1 MAAWKKVAVLLAAAQ
16 TLACYGCFGSTSEWP
31 EPHATSQSGTEPQPF
46 VPAVVSGQPAGATPA
61 AEPPPYVAPA
71 VPDQPALVGERK
83 EAKPPDA
90 VSHRGPWSVRLNR
103 VGTGAEVAGA
113 RAGPGERFVA
123 VTFSVR
129 NSGEENVALASSRVA
144 ILPPTESGGGD
155 RPGPAYSAFLRPM
168 VLRLTDTTGRRTFP
182 MVTVVKNALTDE
194 GQFRGGTA
202 FEAFNPDETK
212 AMLYLGVR
220 GFMKRLWISRISYTT
235 RLQAGGADLPA
246 GRPAGVALA
255 WAFAANPQFTM
266 SGSGMEQATRQ
277 ESDGRTVTELRY
289 AYRAELIHKDEFEDT
304 WVFRVPLDVTEFQ
317 LRLGD
322 AQTIPLR
329 LEGP

>member
-1 MAAWKKVAVLLAAAQ
+1 MRMAAWKKVALLLAAAQ
-16 TLACYGCFGSTSEWP
+16 ALACYGCFGSTSEWP

-46 VPAVVSGQPAGATPA
+46 VPAVVSGGQPGAPPA
-61 AEPPPYVAPA
+61 AEPPPYVAPV
-71 VPDQPALVGERK
+71 VPDQAAFVGERK

-103 VGTGAEVAGA
+103 VGTGTEVAGA
-113 RAGPGERFVA
+113 RAGRGERFVA
-123 VTFSVR
+123 VTFWVR
-129 NSGEENVALASSRVA
+129 NSGEENVALASGRVA
-144 ILPPTESGGGD
+144 ILPPTGSGGAD
-155 RPGPAYSAFLRPM
+155 RPGAAYNAFVRPV
-168 VLRLTDTTGRRTFP
+168 VLRLTDTAGKRTFP

-220 GFMKRLWISRISYTT
+220 GFTKRLWISRISYAT
-235 RLQAGGADLPA
+235 RLRAEGAD
-246 GRPAGVALA
+246 VALD
-255 WAFAANPQFTM
+255 WKFAANPQFAM
-266 SGSGMEQATRQ
+266 SGSGKEQAARQ

-289 AYRAELIHKDEFEDT
+289 AYQAELIHKDEFEDT
-304 WVFRVPLDVTEFQ
+304 WVFRVPSDVTEFQ

-322 AQTIPLR
+322 AQSIPVR
-329 LEGP
+329 LEAP